1 MVDERGRATGEAE
14 GGGCGALPWNKRVR
28 GAPATRR
35 DCSMVDER
43 GRATGEAEGGGCGAL
58 SGTDVNIGQADK
70 EDWQ

>member
-1 MVDERGRATGEAE
+1 
-14 GGGCGALPWNKRVR
+14 
-28 GAPATRR
+28 
-35 DCSMVDER
+35 MVDER